1 MSEHSIK
8 LLLIDSDPI
17 FRLGLRQTLEEL
29 PDLQIVAEAETYT
42 TALQVL
48 AELANLDPNQINLV
62 LLEPDN
68 NRSANRQEFG
78 LQLIRQLKTQYP
90 NLPILLLCHIL
101 QPGVLIALK
110 AAGVNGYCPKGTPVS
125 ELIVAMQQIVQGNSY
140 WVNQPQELGEWESE
154 RIGEVS
160 LPKGKSRNSL
170 INKLRNN
177 LRVSGS
183 SYIKA
188 NLTEVTRQLQI
199 PGLRLLNKAILAG
212 RRRELLA
219 AQWLLDNLVDS
230 PQSQPQNPPNPF
242 IPTTELPLP
251 NPENSTITLA
261 NPAINPLS
269 PPLLSPRA
277 LQAKLFASCIN
288 KIQLSLQN
296 ITDIALEIDILR
308 EDKKRE
314 LLYLLLQK
322 FSDSLDELR
331 TAEVESNKLN
341 EFSNILL
348 LDVWEATTKEF
359 FGKFS
364 RIKIGELEVEIVNI
378 LLQDEATVQTEI
390 INKIPLIT
398 ELLSYLIFHVELYI
412 DNTSYSA
419 GSYEANEQ
427 AAMILENML
436 ISIAN
441 AVIQPLLN
449 RLADI
454 ELIKK
459 EYYNRQLISTREIE
473 RFRNDLSW
481 KYRWENYVAEAKKI
495 FESRHELFVLAPR
508 GIAKVFVY
516 APRNNELAQLQGIPL
531 VVTLLLEFRDA
542 VTPRL
547 QSLLSFLGNGVV
559 FVLTQI
565 IGRGVGLIV
574 RGVLQGIGSASLP
587 EKKRMGKQRDKGMG
601 RQGDGEIR

>member
-1 MSEHSIK
+1 M
-8 LLLIDSDPI
+8 
-17 FRLGLRQTLEEL
+17 
-29 PDLQIVAEAETYT
+29 
-42 TALQVL
+42 
-48 AELANLDPNQINLV
+48 
-62 LLEPDN
+62 
-68 NRSANRQEFG
+68 
-78 LQLIRQLKTQYP
+78 
-90 NLPILLLCHIL
+90 
-101 QPGVLIALK
+101 
-110 AAGVNGYCPKGTPVS
+110 
-125 ELIVAMQQIVQGNSY
+125 
-140 WVNQPQELGEWESE
+140 
-154 RIGEVS
+154 
-160 LPKGKSRNSL
+160 
-170 INKLRNN
+170 
-177 LRVSGS
+177 
-183 SYIKA
+183 
-188 NLTEVTRQLQI
+188 
-199 PGLRLLNKAILAG
+199 
-212 RRRELLA
+212 
-219 AQWLLDNLVDS
+219 
-230 PQSQPQNPPNPF
+230 
-242 IPTTELPLP
+242 
-251 NPENSTITLA
+251 
-261 NPAINPLS
+261 
-269 PPLLSPRA
+269 
-277 LQAKLFASCIN
+277 
-288 KIQLSLQN
+288 
-296 ITDIALEIDILR
+296 
-308 EDKKRE
+308 
-314 LLYLLLQK
+314 
-322 FSDSLDELR
+322 
-331 TAEVESNKLN
+331 
-341 EFSNILL
+341 
-348 LDVWEATTKEF
+348 
-359 FGKFS
+359 
-364 RIKIGELEVEIVNI
+364 
-378 LLQDEATVQTEI
+378 
-390 INKIPLIT
+390 
-398 ELLSYLIFHVELYI
+398 IFHVELYI

-441 AVIQPLLN
+441 AVMQPLLN